1 MARRGTRPA
10 RGEIDEAALRLLA
23 RHGGQILATARR
35 HAVTPEDA
43 EDAYQRGIEILLT
56 KAPSTSDDE
65 LIPWLKTVVKH
76 EAWALRRQ
84 RERHSPVTD
93 DGELRDRPAP
103 TAVTH
108 EQAERLERLR
118 LGAEALGHLKPHEVR
133 ALRLKAEGFSYR
145 EICAMTGWSYTK
157 VNRLLT
163 EGRQAFL
170 RRVSGIERGAECAR
184 YEALLSALADGEAS
198 AEQLAI
204 LRPHMRTCL
213 SCRARLREFRAT
225 PERVAA
231 LVPPVAL
238 VTSGGAGPL
247 RGLLESVVGTSE
259 RFHAAAEL
267 ATGQKLAAVAAS
279 AAALAGGGTAIDE
292 FANHRGP
299 PRAGA
304 GGAGAGGAREG
315 RGRGRARPGATLRAA
330 TRSCRTRSR
339 ARAARPRGS
348 ARAATTRSRGGVR
361 TRRRRTRAG
370 RRAASVAAEQ
380 LRSRRQRPHGRLG
393 RRQRRVR
400 AVGLAEPTPG
410 RLFPGACSS
419 DSAST
424 KFNHKEA
431 NMITTIA
438 EPTAGLRQP
447 APQSGYRVP
456 APVAG
461 LRGPAPV
468 AGYRQPAPQAGLRR
482 GPAPQAGHRGP
493 APAAGFLRRHCPQ
506 AGSKRP

>member
-299 PRAGA
+299 P
-304 GGAGAGGAREG
+304 
-315 RGRGRARPGATLRAA
+315 
-330 TRSCRTRSR
+330 
-339 ARAARPRGS
+339 
-348 ARAATTRSRGGVR
+348 
-361 TRRRRTRAG
+361 
-370 RRAASVAAEQ
+370 
-380 LRSRRQRPHGRLG
+380 
-393 RRQRRVR
+393 
-400 AVGLAEPTPG
+400 
-410 RLFPGACSS
+410 
-419 DSAST
+419 
-424 KFNHKEA
+424 
-431 NMITTIA
+431 
-438 EPTAGLRQP
+438 
-447 APQSGYRVP
+447 
-456 APVAG
+456 
-461 LRGPAPV
+461 GPAPV
-468 AGYRQPAPQAGLRR
+468 EQVQAAPVKEEVAVEPAPVPPSEPPPAAVAPD
-482 GPAPQAGHRGP
+482 PAPEPPVPAAAPEPPPPDPAAEFAPGGAAPEPAAAPPPSRP
-493 APAAGFLRRHCPQ
+493 SSFAPAGSAPTGGSAG
-506 AGSKRP
+506 GSGEFAP

>member
-1 MARRGTRPA
+1 MAKRGTRPA

-43 EDAYQRGIEILLT
+43 EDAFQRGIEILLT
-56 KAPSTSDDE
+56 KAPSTSEDE

-170 RRVSGIERGAECAR
+170 RRVSGIERGADCAR
-184 YEALLSALADGEAS
+184 YEALLSALADGEAT
-198 AEQLAI
+198 AEQLAT

-213 SCRARLREFRAT
+213 SCRARLREFRAA

-231 LVPPVAL
+231 LVPPAAL
-238 VTSGGAGPL
+238 VASDGGGPL
-247 RGLLESVVGTSE
+247 RSLVESLVGASE

-267 ATGQKLAAVAAS
+267 ATGQKIAAVAAS

-292 FANHRGP
+292 FANHQGP
-299 PRAGA
+299 PLPDPVQQV
-304 GGAGAGGAREG
+304 E
-315 RGRGRARPGATLRAA
+315 AA
-330 TRSCRTRSR
+330 PVKDET
-339 ARAARPRGS
+339 
-348 ARAATTRSRGGVR
+348 
-361 TRRRRTRAG
+361 
-370 RRAASVAAEQ
+370 
-380 LRSRRQRPHGRLG
+380 
-393 RRQRRVR
+393 
-400 AVGLAEPTPG
+400 AVE
-410 RLFPGACSS
+410 
-419 DSAST
+419 
-424 KFNHKEA
+424 
-431 NMITTIA
+431 
-438 EPTAGLRQP
+438 P
-447 APQSGYRVP
+447 APPP
-456 APVAG
+456 AEAP
-461 LRGPAPV
+461 PAE
-468 AGYRQPAPQAGLRR
+468 AAPD
-482 GPAPQAGHRGP
+482 P
-493 APAAGFLRRHCPQ
+493 APAPPPPAAEPEPPPPDPAAEFAPGAATAEPAPTPPAQRQPPPSSFAP
-506 AGSKRP
+506 AGSGPTGGSAGGSGEFAP